1 MEQILLDAMKNLS
14 PWNILLVGVVVF
26 LWKEYQKERDAR
38 ISAYTSAFELGHA
51 VRAALDRQQE
61 LISQLIARKD

>member
-1 MEQILLDAMKNLS
+1 MEATFLDALKSLS
-14 PWNILLVGVVVF
+14 PSNILLVSVIVF
-26 LWKEYQKERDAR
+26 LWKEWQKEREAR

-61 LISQLIARKD
+61 LITQLIARKD